1 MGRMGEQPFVIL
13 LTDTPAVR
21 AEQEKLLA
29 GKHLRRTPARSNA
42 PLADAT
48 LISPILVHAKQ
59 ERRNSRP
66 RRWLALDKILYET
79 EVLAG
84 LDEFARL
91 INAAD
96 REHYVLVARR

>member
-1 MGRMGEQPFVIL
+1 M
-13 LTDTPAVR
+13 PAVP

-29 GKHLRRTPARSNA
+29 GKHLRRNPARSNA

-66 RRWLALDKILYET
+66 RRWLALDKILYLRDGSVSGPLRVCE
-79 EVLAG
+79 A
-84 LDEFARL
+84 
-91 INAAD
+91 
-96 REHYVLVARR
+96 Y